1 MILNNLLRVDVL
13 EEAAVLHSVVGS
25 GMKLTWALQGFAVIF
40 LVITATSGSFHHVDF
55 MVVFMR
61 PLVPK
66 VITMVATLVLAFS
79 VVLIVIAAMVVVID
93 PPTVVTVVVMLWR
106 VIGLLRSSQSSLMSF
121 SVSSA
126 SA

>member
-1 MILNNLLRVDVL
+1 
-13 EEAAVLHSVVGS
+13 
-25 GMKLTWALQGFAVIF
+25 
-40 LVITATSGSFHHVDF
+40 